1 MIEYWMQGN
10 DDISFKEGFECRCVV
25 LVVQFFL
32 SGCFG
37 GHGLSR
43 SDFEIEDL
51 KMSSSPEQSHFIRLE
66 INFK

>member
-37 GHGLSR
+37 GHGLAC
-43 SDFEIEDL
+43 
-51 KMSSSPEQSHFIRLE
+51 PVQIR
-66 INFK
+66 FRD